1 MFLKKNLHYF
11 ILLALLAGL
20 SVVYFQGGFNT
31 PKEIL
36 IIIVVAFVIFPVMIN
51 TDFGE
56 IFDHFK
62 EPRPVFCSIIL
73 NFLVS
78 PVFAFVVGI
87 VFLKDQPLFFTGL
100 LLISLIPTSA
110 MSVAWTSFSNAS
122 LATALYLTPLNI
134 LFAAFIGL
142 PLIFP
147 LLADKLIE
155 ISTFLIMKN
164 IFTVFF
170 VPLVIGGILRK
181 LILRFKGEAFFSSSI
196 KPNTATA
203 SGLGIIILV
212 FLVMSQQRNAMLLE
226 NYGALVFA
234 VIPVAL
240 YYIFMYAASVF
251 WMKYLVGKNIVES
264 KKGLVLVYT
273 SVARHINIAIAIAL
287 SSFPV
292 DQAAAVM
299 FVLIVAYLIQVPGL
313 AFFSQKYGK
322 NFIAKNTAR
331 AVL

>member
-1 MFLKKNLHYF
+1 MFLKKYLHYF
-11 ILLALLAGL
+11 ILIALLGGL
-20 SVVYFQGGFNT
+20 SVVYFQGGFDI
-31 PKEIL
+31 PKVFL
-36 IIIVVAFVIFPVMIN
+36 IFIVVALVIFPVMVN

-56 IFDHFK
+56 ILDHFK
-62 EPRPVFCSIIL
+62 EPRPVFCSIVL
-73 NFLVS
+73 NFLIS
-78 PVFAFVVGI
+78 PVFAFIIGL

-147 LLADKLIE
+147 LLAGKLIE
-155 ISTFLIMKN
+155 ISAFLILKN

-170 VPLVIGGILRK
+170 VPLVIGGIIRK
-181 LILRFKGEAFFSSSI
+181 LIIRFKGEAFFSSTI
-196 KPNTATA
+196 KPNTSTA
-203 SGLGIIILV
+203 SGLGILLLV

-226 NYGALVFA
+226 NYGALLFV

-240 YYIFMYAASVF
+240 YYIVMYTASVF
-251 WMKYLVGKNIVES
+251 WMKYLVRKKVVES

-273 SVARHINIAIAIAL
+273 SAARHINIAIAIAL

-292 DQAAAVM
+292 DKAAAVM
-299 FVLIVAYLIQVPGL
+299 FVLIIAYLIQVPGL
-313 AFFSQKYGK
+313 AFFSQNYGK
-322 NFIAKNTAR
+322 DFIAKSAS
-331 AVL
+331 AAS

>member
-1 MFLKKNLHYF
+1 MFLKKHLHYF
-11 ILLALLAGL
+11 ILLALLVGI

-31 PKEIL
+31 PKEFL
-36 IIIVVAFVIFPVMIN
+36 IFIVVAFVIFPVMIN

-73 NFLVS
+73 NFVVS
-78 PVFAFVVGI
+78 PAFAFIIGI

-142 PLIFP
+142 PFVFP

-155 ISTFLIMKN
+155 ISTFMIVKN

-181 LILRFKGEAFFSSSI
+181 LILRFKGEAFFSSRI

-203 SGLGIIILV
+203 SSLGIIILV

-226 NYGALVFA
+226 NYGALVFV

-240 YYIFMYAASVF
+240 YYIFMYGASVF
-251 WMKYLVGKNIVES
+251 WMKYLVGKNIVGS

-273 SVARHINIAIAIAL
+273 SAARHINIAIAIAL

-292 DQAAAVM
+292 DQVAAVM

-322 NFIAKNTAR
+322 NFIAENTAKS
-331 AVL
+331 VL